1 MKFRRKLGVLAV
13 AAIAAASLAAVATAG
28 TASAAGNPARLRLT
42 GQCGEF
48 LDLTER
54 TAGTLIVTLTVPSA
68 DPSEVWS
75 LTASEQQY
83 GAVTGSRLGSPVSIT
98 PNPLPPMA
106 FLPAEGGFS
115 TTGNFDDPPGLT
127 HGFIY
132 TATRTSPT
140 PLTCSNEGFWTNPG
154 GGVSP
159 PATQNPVG
167 RPDSAPVLTGANEAD
182 RGTHVVAF
190 QFDQEML
197 STAKGIPA
205 VSRFGVTVNGTTR
218 AVTAVSVTDD
228 NPPNKAVVSLTL
240 AGAVLPLNGTVT
252 VQYRQQLLASDPQ
265 LQDLES
271 NVVASFA
278 PFSVSVF

>member
-1 MKFRRKLGVLAV
+1 MHLRRKLSILAV
-13 AAIAAASLAAVATAG
+13 AAVAAASVAAVAVP
-28 TASAAGNPARLRLT
+28 ASAAGNPARLRLT

-48 LDLTER
+48 LDQTER
-54 TAGTLIVTLTVPSA
+54 TAGTLVVTLTIPSA
-68 DPSEVWS
+68 DPSEVWN
-75 LTASEQQY
+75 LTTSEQQY
-83 GAVTGSRLGSPVSIT
+83 GAVTGSRLGAPVSVT
-98 PNPLPPMA
+98 PNPLPQLA

-115 TTGNFDDPPGLT
+115 TTANFDDQPGLT

-154 GGVSP
+154 NGVSP
-159 PATQNPVG
+159 PAPQNPAG

-197 STAKGIPA
+197 STASGIPA
-205 VSRFGVTVNGTTR
+205 ANRFAVTVNGVNR
-218 AVTAVSVTDD
+218 AVSAVSVVDD

-252 VQYRQQLLASDPQ
+252 VQYRQPLTASDPQ
-265 LQDLES
+265 LQDLEG
-271 NVVASFA
+271 NLVAGFA
-278 PFSVSVF
+278 PFSVPVF